1 MRKPRRLSPDE
12 LAPWSV
18 ELPGLRQTRPPNPL
32 PPGGRGDRTTDH
44 PAAPGSQLSALH
56 LAPPPPRGEGSAAP
70 LDWPALFGNPHPV
83 EVEVGMGKGLF
94 LLTEALARP
103 GVNFFGIEVVR
114 KYQLYAATRLAIR
127 KLPNA
132 KTSCADAGRV
142 FRELIP
148 PGSVSAVHVL
158 FPDPWW
164 KKRHRKRRVFT
175 PAFAADVARAL
186 PVGGRLHVASDVA
199 EYFGVMTGILRAM
212 PAFRGL
218 AAETTSGPLEE
229 AGFRTNFERKAR
241 LAGTP
246 VGRAVYE
253 RTAGP
258 VTVAPD
264 PAGEQGSREGERP
277 GPDSNRG

>member
-1 MRKPRRLSPDE
+1 MRKPRRLSAEE

-18 ELPGLRQTRPPNPL
+18 EL
-32 PPGGRGDRTTDH
+32 GGRRDPTPQPPPPQGEGE
-44 PAAPGSQLSALH
+44 PGSE
-56 LAPPPPRGEGSAAP
+56 APPPAGEGLGRGLR
-70 LDWPALFGNPHPV
+70 LDWHTLFGNDHPV

-142 FRELIP
+142 FRELIV
-148 PGSVSAVHVL
+148 PGSLAAVHVL

-175 PAFAADVARAL
+175 PAFAADAARAL
-186 PVGGRLHVASDVA
+186 AVGGTLHIASDVA
-199 EYFGVMTGILRAM
+199 EYIGVMTGILRAM
-212 PAFRGL
+212 PAFREL
-218 AAETTSGPLEE
+218 SAETTAGPLEE
-229 AGFRTNFERKAR
+229 AGFQTNFERKAR

-253 RTAGP
+253 RTAEP

-264 PAGEQGSREGERP
+264 PAGA
-277 GPDSNRG
+277 